1 MSRVYVFD
9 VNETLL
15 DLGHLDSVFERIFG
29 DGTLRKAW
37 FTQMLQSALV
47 ATITNVYTDFG
58 TTGIAALEMVAARQK
73 VELQDEHRQWLREGM
88 QHLPP
93 HPEVPES
100 LATLRKAGLRQV
112 TLTNSTQKVA
122 EAQLTNA
129 GLIGYFERVFS
140 ADTVKR
146 LKPAPEPYQ
155 MVARQLGVDIK
166 DVWLIAAHAW
176 DIAGAL
182 RAGCG
187 AVFIA
192 RPGMVLDPLV
202 EKPDIIGNDLH
213 EVAAQIL
220 AREANKH

>member
-1 MSRVYVFD
+1 VSRIYAFD

-29 DGTLRKAW
+29 DGALRKVW

-58 TTGIAALEMVAARQK
+58 TTGIAALEMLAARQQ
-73 VELQDEHRQWLREGM
+73 VELHDEHRQWIREGM

-100 LATLRKAGLRQV
+100 LATLSKAGLHLV
-112 TLTNSTQKVA
+112 ALTNSTQKVA

-129 GLIGYFERVFS
+129 GLIGYFEQVFS

-166 DVWLIAAHAW
+166 DVRLIAAHAW

-182 RAGCG
+182 RAGCV
-187 AVFIA
+187 AAFIV

-202 EKPDIIGNDLH
+202 EKPDIIGNDLR
-213 EVAAQIL
+213 EVATQIL
-220 AREANKH
+220 KRESSLQ

>member
-1 MSRVYVFD
+1 MSHVYVFD

-29 DGTLRKAW
+29 DGALRKVW

-73 VELQDEHRQWLREGM
+73 VELHDEHRQLIREGM

-93 HPEVPES
+93 HPEVPEG
-100 LATLRKAGLRQV
+100 LATLRKAGIHLV
-112 TLTNSTQKVA
+112 ALTNSTQKVA

-129 GLIGYFERVFS
+129 GLIDNFERVFS
-140 ADTVKR
+140 ADAVKR

-155 MVARQLGVDIK
+155 MVARQLGVEIK

-187 AVFIA
+187 AAFIA

-202 EKPDIIGNDLH
+202 EKPDIIGKDLR

-220 AREANKH
+220 AREGSLP

>member
-15 DLGHLDSVFERIFG
+15 DLGYLDAAFERIFG
-29 DGTLRKAW
+29 DGALRKAW
-37 FTQMLQSALV
+37 FAQMLQSALV
-47 ATITNVYTDFG
+47 STITRVYTDFG
-58 TTGIAALEMVAARQK
+58 AIGIAALEMLAARQK
-73 VELQDEHRQWLREGM
+73 VELKDEHRQLIREGM

-100 LATLRKAGLRQV
+100 LATLRNAGLRLAS
-112 TLTNSTQKVA
+112 LTNSTQKVA

-129 GLIGYFERVFS
+129 GLIGYFEQILS

-146 LKPAPEPYQ
+146 LKPAPEPYH
-155 MVARQLGVDIK
+155 MAARQLGVDSK
-166 DVWLIAAHAW
+166 DIQLIAAHAW

-182 RAGCG
+182 RAGCS
-187 AVFIA
+187 AAFIA

-202 EKPDIIGNDLH
+202 DKPAIIGNDLR
-213 EVAAQIL
+213 EVTTQIL
-220 AREANKH
+220 ARESRQQ

>member
-1 MSRVYVFD
+1 MSHVYVFD

-29 DGTLRKAW
+29 DGALRKVW

-73 VELQDEHRQWLREGM
+73 VELHDEHRQLIREGM

-93 HPEVPES
+93 HPEVPEG
-100 LATLRKAGLRQV
+100 LATLRKAGIHLV
-112 TLTNSTQKVA
+112 ALTNSTQKVA

-129 GLIGYFERVFS
+129 GLINYFERVFS

-155 MVARQLGVDIK
+155 MVARQLGVEIK

-187 AVFIA
+187 AAFIA

-202 EKPDIIGNDLH
+202 EKPDIIGKDLR

-220 AREANKH
+220 AREGSLP